1 MRQMAVGVRDL
12 KARLSEY
19 LKQVA
24 EGDVIQITSRGKV
37 IARILPSSD
46 RRKTDP
52 MALVSEGLANWNGK
66 RVPVRKPKFGLKG
79 GKLASDLVLENR
91 D

>member
-1 MRQMAVGVRDL
+1 MAKSAVGVREL

-24 EGDVIQITSRGKV
+24 DGNVIEVTSRGKPV
-37 IARILPSSD
+37 ARILPTGRKKKSD
-46 RRKTDP
+46 AMD
-52 MALVSEGLANWNGK
+52 LVREGVANWNGK
-66 RVPVRKPKFGLKG
+66 RIRVKMPAFRLKG

-91 D
+91 E